1 MCVWVRV
8 PSPALSLRGISPD
21 PCGAQVAFRLCRQSP
36 ATAPVLIT
44 RPSSGSITRKL
55 CEVGVI
61 MVKNTPT
68 CKGHCPYAAFC
79 GILAPKVWAFFALF
93 TPTFPSVDWKE
104 EPLTLRRAA
113 DAALR
118 EVVAFR
124 LCRQSPATAPVLITR
139 PSSGSITRKLCEV
152 GVIMVKNTP
161 TCKGHCP
168 YAAFC
173 GILAPKVWAFF
184 ALFTPTF
191 PSVDWKEEPLT
202 LRRAADAALRK
213 VAFQFC

>member
-1 MCVWVRV
+1 MRMGS
-8 PSPALSLRGISPD
+8 SPFTRTIFTGHIPETLRRSSRFPTLQAKSRDRAGALMSTGAYPRNPCACCASALSQPQSLRDSPFQ
-21 PCGAQVAFRLCRQSP
+21 GHAGSVRHRRASP
-36 ATAPVLIT
+36 LLI
-44 RPSSGSITRKL
+44 R
-55 CEVGVI
+55 
-61 MVKNTPT
+61 
-68 CKGHCPYAAFC
+68 
-79 GILAPKVWAFFALF
+79 FAN
-93 TPTFPSVDWKE
+93 S
-104 EPLTLRRAA
+104 LTLRRAA

-118 EVVAFR
+118 KVAFR